1 MVKRVKRV
9 KNKDVRPGSL
19 RRSLSLLFDSLL
31 FPFKIPQHYPAS
43 RLTPDVSPLTIPHS
57 RSRHSPQENTRF
69 RGEREMVKRVK
80 RVKKIK
86 TLEQV
91 PFDVHYPCCSI
102 AFCSHSKY
110 HSITPPHA

>member
-43 RLTPDVSPLTIPHS
+43 RLTPHLS
-57 RSRHSPQENTRF
+57 RSLIHDSRHSPQENTRF
-69 RGEREMVKRVK
+69 CSEREMVKRVK
-80 RVKKIK
+80 RVKKK

-91 PFDVHYPCCSI
+91 PFDVQYPCCSI
-102 AFCSHSKY
+102 VFCSHSKY